1 MQPKKRKIKL
11 EMPKDPSGKYSNM
24 VMISHNKNEMF
35 LDFIQTFPHDPRA
48 KVQQRIV
55 MTPMHAKL
63 FLQALEENI
72 TRFENQFGEIDV
84 PKRPASLADQL
95 FGSIQQGSADE
106 EGDDDEQSE

>member
-1 MQPKKRKIKL
+1 
-11 EMPKDPSGKYSNM
+11 M

-35 LDFIQTFPHDPRA
+35 LDFIQTLPHDPRA

-63 FLQALEENI
+63 FLQALQENI
-72 TRFENQFGEIDV
+72 GRFETQFGEIEV

-95 FGSIQQGSADE
+95 FGAVQNNN

>member
-1 MQPKKRKIKL
+1 MQPNKNKRKIKL
-11 EMPKDPSGKYSNM
+11 EMPKDPSGTYANM

-35 LDFIQTFPHDPRA
+35 LDFIQTLPHDPRA

-63 FLQALEENI
+63 FLQALQENI
-72 TRFENQFGEIDV
+72 ERFEGQFGEIEV

-95 FGSIQQGSADE
+95 FGSVQQNG
-106 EGDDDEQSE
+106 GDDDEQSE

>member
-1 MQPKKRKIKL
+1 MQAKKRKIKL
-11 EMPKDPSGKYSNM
+11 EMPKDPSGTYANM

-35 LDFIQTFPHDPRA
+35 LDFIQTLPHDPRA
-48 KVQQRIV
+48 KVQERIV

-63 FLQALEENI
+63 FMQALQENI
-72 TRFENQFGEIDV
+72 GRFETQFGEIEV

-95 FGSIQQGSADE
+95 FGGAVQNN